1 MGAGG
6 VGTCRWQGLVNISYG
21 TDPCL
26 EQADRSLD
34 DPSCQS
40 AGGQAGNG
48 KEGEKPN
55 EIFHGADVRER
66 VWRSR
71 NTGQGST
78 GARGPKVRTN
88 DDAPVVEIP

>member
-6 VGTCRWQGLVNISYG
+6 VGTCRWQRLVNISYS

-40 AGGQAGNG
+40 AGGQAGDG

-88 DDAPVVEIP
+88 DDAAAVEIP